1 MLDLTSSLLEGS
13 IVMDSDLPESSITG
27 RGNVC
32 QVWGQVFH
40 LFVIYVSSLHYLTI
54 AHSKP

>member
-13 IVMDSDLPESSITG
+13 IVLDSDLPESSITG

-40 LFVIYVSSLHYLTI
+40 LFVI
-54 AHSKP
+54 